1 MKLATALA
9 ASILSLSTLAA
20 GAAAPVNDARSVK
33 VQFADLD
40 LTREAGIARLYLRIK
55 GAARQVC
62 DQQAHDQLRQTY
74 PACVKQAVSTAVT
87 RIDRPMLSD
96 YVAQLG
102 GKARNTAPTTVAAR

>member
-1 MKLATALA
+1 MKLAPVLV
-9 ASILSLSTLAA
+9 ASILSLTTLAA
-20 GAAAPVNDARSVK
+20 RAAAPVTEALSVK

-62 DQQAHDQLRQTY
+62 DQQAQHSLRQTY
-74 PACVKQAVSTAVT
+74 PACVKQAVSAAVA
-87 RIDRPMLSD
+87 RLDRPMLSD

-102 GKARNTAPTTVAAR
+102 GEATNTVRATVAAR